1 MGTGSRRVVS
11 PLIHLPKRR
20 ETVQHRTVRDVI
32 LGRTLQ
38 ITEGAV
44 QVQVQEGVVTLRGT
58 LGLRSLGPLVVRLA
72 QGVDGVVNVH
82 DPMAFD
88 VDDAPAL
95 PEPSAA
101 LPATP

>member
-1 MGTGSRRVVS
+1 M
-11 PLIHLPKRR
+11 
-20 ETVQHRTVRDVI
+20 QHRTVRDVI